1 MNIAYWNFNT
11 TTIWES
17 LKGKRKKEAEKIF
30 EDIMAEKS
38 SNLIKDMNLQIQ
50 QEFTMN
56 EL

>member
-1 MNIAYWNFNT
+1 MNITYWNFNT

-17 LKGKRKKEAEKIF
+17 LKGKKEAEKIF

-38 SNLIKDMNLQIQ
+38 PNLIKDMNLQIQ